1 MYNYNSNR
9 SSILTLKKSIKENRI
24 KNNLNK
30 KISFFIF
37 IISFLRYIYLLQI
50 FTSLRLN
57 YIQSINL
64 NTRFEESYNLNNVD

>member
-9 SSILTLKKSIKENRI
+9 SSILSLKKSIKENRI

-37 IISFLRYIYLLQI
+37 IISFFRYIYLLEV

-64 NTRFEESYNLNNVD
+64 NSVD

>member
-1 MYNYNSNR
+1 MYNYYSNR
-9 SSILTLKKSIKENRI
+9 SYILNLKKSIKENRI

-37 IISFLRYIYLLQI
+37 IISFLRYIYILEVL
-50 FTSLRLN
+50 TSLKLN

-64 NTRFEESYNLNNVD
+64 NSVD